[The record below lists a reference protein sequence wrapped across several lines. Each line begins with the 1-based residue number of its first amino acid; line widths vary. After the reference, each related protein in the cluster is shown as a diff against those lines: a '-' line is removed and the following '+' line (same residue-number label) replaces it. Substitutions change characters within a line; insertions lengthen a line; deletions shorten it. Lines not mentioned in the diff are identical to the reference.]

1 MQSKENQMEVDFTS
15 FEEVARIPWV
25 KSMEKEVI
33 SERAITVGCNGPT
46 KRNVTLEG
54 IMKDTKL
61 FVTKVLLKEKKER
74 VDTTTTNPFMD

>member
-1 MQSKENQMEVDFTS
+1 MKKGV
-15 FEEVARIPWV
+15 IP
-25 KSMEKEVI
+25 
-33 SERAITVGCNGPT
+33 ERAITVGYNGPT

-74 VDTTTTNPFMD
+74 MGYHNDKSVHGLK